1 MGFPHTRFL
10 SVEGAF
16 LKGGN
21 LMSLFI
27 DKHNRRKSPFALGVF
42 CMTLMELLLFLVT
55 YAFLLPPVSQAV
67 VFQSGA
73 ASWAVQS
80 LIVSGAGTA
89 LSCLFFL
96 APDKRMVP
104 GGFVGLGVVLLMF
117 CAAALMLEHPEDR
130 DFMLRLIFAFGLPPV
145 LVGNAVAWPIY
156 LRLKHANPA
165 PGPRKT
171 VRQELLEAAA
181 REAEKQERKRAR
193 QAEKAPAPPEP
204 AKPAPQPP
212 ETPEEALFGPESGGG
227 PSAFRS
233 EEEEAMLLYMD
244 DGDEES
250 DD

>member
-1 MGFPHTRFL
+1 
-10 SVEGAF
+10 
-16 LKGGN
+16 
-21 LMSLFI
+21 MSLFI

-89 LSCLFFL
+89 LCCLFFL

-104 GGFVGLGVVLLMF
+104 WGFVGLGVVLGMF

-145 LVGNAVAWPIY
+145 LVGNAVTWPIY
-156 LRLKHANPA
+156 LRLKRSAPA
-165 PGPRKT
+165 PKPRKT
-171 VRQELLEAAA
+171 VRQELMEAAA
-181 REAEKQERKRAR
+181 QEAEKQERKRAR
-193 QAEKAPAPPEP
+193 QAEKAPAEPAPPRPPEP
-204 AKPAPQPP
+204 PP
-212 ETPEEALFGPESGGG
+212 PEEALFGPESGGG

-233 EEEEAMLLYMD
+233 EEEEAMRLYMD
-244 DGDEES
+244 DDDDEES

>member
-1 MGFPHTRFL
+1 
-10 SVEGAF
+10 
-16 LKGGN
+16 
-21 LMSLFI
+21 MSLFI

-42 CMTLMELLLFLVT
+42 CMTLMELLVFLVA
-55 YAFLLPPVSQAV
+55 YAFLLPPVSRIV

-96 APDKRMVP
+96 VPDKRMVP
-104 GGFVGLGVVLLMF
+104 GGFVGLGVVFLMY
-117 CAAALMLEHPEDR
+117 CASALMLEHPEDR

-145 LVGNAVAWPIY
+145 LVGNAVAWPLYRRIK
-156 LRLKHANPA
+156 RTHPA
-165 PGPRKT
+165 PKERKT
-171 VRQELLEAAA
+171 VRQELLEAVAQESA
-181 REAEKQERKRAR
+181 KRERK
-193 QAEKAPAPPEP
+193 AEEDRRPAPPPEE
-204 AKPAPQPP
+204 AKPAAEPP
-212 ETPEEALFGPESGGG
+212 EEPPPEEAVFGPESGGG

-244 DGDEES
+244 DDDEES

>member
-1 MGFPHTRFL
+1 
-10 SVEGAF
+10 
-16 LKGGN
+16 
-21 LMSLFI
+21 MSLFI

-55 YAFLLPPVSQAV
+55 YAFLLPPVSRAV

-80 LIVSGAGTA
+80 LIVSGVGTA
-89 LSCLFFL
+89 LCCLFFL

-104 GGFVGLGVVLLMF
+104 WGFVGLGVVLGMF

-145 LVGNAVAWPIY
+145 LVGNAVTWPIY
-156 LRLKHANPA
+156 LRLKRSAPA
-165 PGPRKT
+165 PKVRKT
-171 VRQELLEAAA
+171 VRQELMEAAA
-181 REAEKQERKRAR
+181 KEAAGPERGPAQRTEAVR
-193 QAEKAPAPPEP
+193 PPAQDAAGAPAPGAPE
-204 AKPAPQPP
+204 AEAPP
-212 ETPEEALFGPESGGG
+212 PEEALPGPAASGRPG
-227 PSAFRS
+227 SARS
-233 EEEEAMLLYMD
+233 EEEEAMLFYMD

>member
-1 MGFPHTRFL
+1 
-10 SVEGAF
+10 
-16 LKGGN
+16 
-21 LMSLFI
+21 MSLFI

-55 YAFLLPPVSQAV
+55 YAFLLPPVSRAV

-80 LIVSGAGTA
+80 LIVSGVGTA

-96 APDKRMVP
+96 VPDKRMVP

-145 LVGNAVAWPIY
+145 LVGNAVTWPIY
-156 LRLKHANPA
+156 LKLKRSAPA
-165 PGPRKT
+165 PKARKT
-171 VRQELLEAAA
+171 VRQELMEAAA

-193 QAEKAPAPPEP
+193 QAEKGQIPAPPEP
-204 AKPAPQPP
+204 AEPAPKPP
-212 ETPEEALFGPESGGG
+212 ASPSPEEALFGPESGGG

-233 EEEEAMLLYMD
+233 EEEEAMRLYMD
-244 DGDEES
+244 DDDDEES
-250 DD
+250 DN